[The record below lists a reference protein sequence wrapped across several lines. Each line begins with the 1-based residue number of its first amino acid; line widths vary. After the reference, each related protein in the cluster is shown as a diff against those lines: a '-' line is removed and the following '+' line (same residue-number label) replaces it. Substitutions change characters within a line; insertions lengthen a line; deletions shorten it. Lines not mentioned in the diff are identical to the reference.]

1 MLINRSIEI
10 NALPFYLSVIHL
22 GEVRNM
28 SSVYFTPTCF
38 FYQFYASNISFL
50 YQYVILLE

>member
-28 SSVYFTPTCF
+28 SKR
-38 FYQFYASNISFL
+38 
-50 YQYVILLE
+50 